1 MLRDWNF
8 WCTVMTSVAA
18 VIAICVSVHQ
28 IRLSN
33 KQQLFDRRLKAYMMA
48 NSIISLCKENYVF
61 LSEKRKAEPQFAN
74 DVVFIWLTNN
84 TYMEGQA
91 EAIEHPLEQPFHKDF
106 CKTRRT

>member
-48 NSIISLCKENYVF
+48 NSIISHLQRKLRFPFREKESRTSVCK
-61 LSEKRKAEPQFAN
+61 
-74 DVVFIWLTNN
+74 
-84 TYMEGQA
+84 
-91 EAIEHPLEQPFHKDF
+91 
-106 CKTRRT
+106 